1 MLDLLAQRHTEW
13 VDMAIAVGCPK
24 PYAEDVVQEVYI
36 KLDKYQDSIQHKL
49 VLKDNTI
56 NTFYMFVTIRNMVRT
71 MLKEEGTYV
80 NYEEF
85 YYEESAAEPD
95 MEMERAF
102 NNLINKIKDEAS
114 TWGRY
119 HSKLFNVYYMTDFSM
134 RDIADGT
141 GIGLTHIYNN
151 LKIYKNIIKENYS
164 EDYEDLKNKD
174 YDKL

>member
-85 YYEESAAEPD
+85 YYEEASDEAD